1 MQDVEQ
7 TIRERA
13 YHMWIAEGRQGNE
26 VGHWLAAQ
34 REILAASMQTLGTVS
49 AAAPKAKKPKKVT
62 AKKVKAA

>member
-13 YHMWIAEGRQGNE
+13 YHLWVAEGHQGNE

-34 REILAASMQTLGTVS
+34 REVLAASVATLETVP
-49 AAAPKAKKPKKVT
+49 ATAPKAKKPKKVS
-62 AKKVKAA
+62 ARKAKAA

>member
-13 YHMWIAEGRQGNE
+13 YHLWVAEGRQGSE

-34 REILAASMQTLGTVS
+34 REILATSMETRETVP
-49 AAAPKAKKPKKVT
+49 AAAPKMKKPKKAT
-62 AKKVKAA
+62 ARKAKAA